1 MYIYRFPSVI
11 WCGIICLRAVQACML
26 AYQPKLHVRPM
37 INSSNNYF
45 YPYSTISRRIVIIL
59 PQKHIQDRFKT
70 MFTIEHEF
78 DATVVTLIDEGKA
91 PLMEDLI
98 ITVFAS
104 QVTVEQ
110 LDPRTDTVQK
120 ITLSLSQL
128 RELEAA
134 LDLPE
139 GSYQIRNPD
148 EADHV

>member
-1 MYIYRFPSVI
+1 
-11 WCGIICLRAVQACML
+11 ML
-26 AYQPKLHVRPM
+26 VHQPKPHGSPM
-37 INSSNNYF
+37 INSGNNYF
-45 YPYSTISRRIVIIL
+45 YPYSTVSRRIVIIL
-59 PQKHIQDRFKT
+59 PQNHIQDRFET

-148 EADHV
+148 ETDHV